1 VKQSILILM
10 VLCGL
15 LLGGCSKSS
24 NPPAVYNGPPLND
37 TEFAKEV
44 FRLLAE
50 GDDGVTAMIDWEH
63 LSLLGVDVGAMY
75 KNISSEGE
83 ARPRF
88 IKGFINGYS
97 RSFKEKGGKVE
108 NASNWREQSRDAT
121 NTVVAADNQAG
132 QAMLMTVT
140 HIDGHQKV
148 SKMELK

>member
-1 VKQSILILM
+1 M

-15 LLGGCSKSS
+15 LLGGCAKSS
-24 NPPAVYNGPPLND
+24 TPPAVYTGPPLND
-37 TEFAKEV
+37 IEFAKEV

-50 GDDGVTAMIDWEH
+50 GDDGVIAMIDWEH
-63 LSLLGVDVGAMY
+63 LNLLGVDVGQMY
-75 KNISSEGE
+75 KGISSEGE

-88 IKGFINGYS
+88 LKGFINGYS

-132 QAMLMTVT
+132 QAMWITVT

-148 SKMELK
+148 SKMALQ

>member
-1 VKQSILILM
+1 M

-15 LLGGCSKSS
+15 LLSGCAKGSTA
-24 NPPAVYNGPPLND
+24 PAFYTGPPLND

-50 GDDGVTAMIDWEH
+50 GDDRVTAMIDWEN
-63 LSLLGVDVGAMY
+63 LNLLGVDVGAMY
-75 KNISSEGE
+75 KGISDTGE

-97 RSFKEKGGKVE
+97 KSFKSKGGSVE
-108 NASNWREQSRDAT
+108 NASNWREQSRDAA
-121 NTVVAADNQAG
+121 NTIVAADNQAG

-148 SKMELK
+148 SRMELK

>member
-1 VKQSILILM
+1 MLM

-15 LLGGCSKSS
+15 LLGGCAKSS
-24 NPPAVYNGPPLND
+24 STPAVYTGPPLND

-50 GDDGVTAMIDWEH
+50 GDDGVIAMIDWEH
-63 LSLLGVDVGAMY
+63 LNLLGVDVGQMY
-75 KNISSEGE
+75 KGISSEGE

-88 IKGFINGYS
+88 VKGFINGYS

-108 NASNWREQSRDAT
+108 NASNWREHSRDAT

-132 QAMLMTVT
+132 KAMLITVS
-140 HIDGHQKV
+140 HVDGHQKV
-148 SKMELK
+148 SKMELQQ